1 MAATASHAARFSLG
15 KAAPSPHPCA
25 GVAIRFQIIPY
36 PDKVFSARTGWPL
49 HPNRLHQLAAARGAR
64 TLIDLTVANPTQCGF
79 EYPRAQLLAALGHA
93 AALRYQPQPLG
104 LESARAAVS
113 AYYAERNASPV
124 PTNRLLLTASTSEAY
139 AHLFRLLCDPGDAVL
154 MPAPSYPLF
163 EMLATMSDV
172 RLLACPMLYDRGWQ
186 LDREALEHAA
196 GSEPKLRALLLVHPN
211 NPAGCYLKPGEWQW
225 LQELAA
231 RCGWALVLDEVFFDY
246 PLPPHAAVPL
256 DWESAPALT
265 FVLNGLSKIA
275 ALPQMK
281 LGWVSVHGPGNLRQ
295 PALARLEILN
305 DLFLSV
311 DAPIQHAAATF
322 LQTRHG
328 VQAQIRARLAAN
340 LAALDAALLACP
352 ALERLQVEGGWN
364 VILRLPRVR
373 TDDAWAE
380 LVLERAGVLTHPGHF
395 YSLPLESHLVISLLP
410 PLETFQA
417 GIEALVAA
425 AAGALR

>member
-1 MAATASHAARFSLG
+1 M
-15 KAAPSPHPCA
+15 
-25 GVAIRFQIIPY
+25 
-36 PDKVFSARTGWPL
+36 FSARTGWPL

-93 AALRYQPQPLG
+93 AALRYEPQPLG

-113 AYYAERNASPV
+113 AYYAERSASPV

-163 EMLATMSDV
+163 EMLAAMSDV
-172 RLLACPMLYDRGWQ
+172 RLLACPMLYDQGWQ
-186 LDREALEHAA
+186 LDREAIEQAA
-196 GSEPKLRALLLVHPN
+196 GSEPRLRALLLVHPN

-395 YSLPLESHLVISLLP
+395 YSLPLESHLVTSLLP